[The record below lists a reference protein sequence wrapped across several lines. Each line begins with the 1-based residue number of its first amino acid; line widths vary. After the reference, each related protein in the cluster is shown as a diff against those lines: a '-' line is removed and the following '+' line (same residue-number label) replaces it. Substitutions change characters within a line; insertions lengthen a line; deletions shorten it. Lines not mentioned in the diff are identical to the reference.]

1 MGTTAY
7 GDLPSGAI
15 AGPVISH
22 ASVASNGAS
31 ASFNAIGANVWRAP
45 QAGVIDNAHWEPTG
59 ADAAGTSAASFRT
72 LTIRNGGSS
81 GTGTTVLASLVLS
94 ASLASN
100 TIRAFT
106 VGSAATFAAGDVIC
120 AHQAATGTDAEDTVL
135 VAGRFQANWR
145 AI

>member
-7 GDLPSGAI
+7 GDLPSGALV
-15 AGPVISH
+15 GPNISH

-31 ASFNAIGANVWRAP
+31 ASFNNIGANVWRAP
-45 QAGVIDNAHWEPTG
+45 QNGVVVSAWWEPTG

-72 LTIRNGGSS
+72 LTIRNGSTDGL
-81 GTGTTVLASLVLS
+81 GTAVLASLVLS

-100 TIRAFT
+100 TTRAFT
-106 VGSAATFAAGDVIC
+106 LATTPTFSAGQVIA

-135 VAGRFQANWR
+135 VAGRFQVNWR
-145 AI
+145 PI